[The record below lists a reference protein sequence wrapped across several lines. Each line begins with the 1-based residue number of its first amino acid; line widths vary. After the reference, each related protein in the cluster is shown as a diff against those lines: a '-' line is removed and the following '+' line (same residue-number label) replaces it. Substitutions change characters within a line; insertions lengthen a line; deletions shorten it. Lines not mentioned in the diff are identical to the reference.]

1 MCLTSY
7 TASVLTLIGSAFIVS
22 QIPGTPISTSILSS
36 TSNLPSLPLLQEMPA
51 INPVDHAQS
60 RALPSVDVLT
70 TSFILASLSS
80 CPSVNDLDPS
90 GFTCNDDR
98 GTRFHEHYLVNTS
111 DDILYTH
118 GSSQWSEFVS
128 GWMKY
133 VNWQSWKSEVGKLHP
148 TCDHFGTKA
157 RSQMC
162 TIGHTMYKLDDS
174 VNRSGDNSRQAKEET
189 TETLKDSEEWIT
201 EIRDFL
207 HQTLLDRSSPAKF
220 FPLEM
225 ATSNY

>member
-22 QIPGTPISTSILSS
+22 QIPGTPISTGILSS
-36 TSNLPSLPLLQEMPA
+36 TSNLPSSPLPQEMPI
-51 INPVDHAQS
+51 INPADHPQS

-80 CPSVNDLDPS
+80 SSSVNDFDPS
-90 GFTCNDDR
+90 GYPCNDDR
-98 GTRFHEHYLVNTS
+98 GTRFHEQYLMNTS
-111 DDILYTH
+111 DDILYTY
-118 GSSQWSEFVS
+118 GSSEWSEFVS

-133 VNWQSWKSEVGKLHP
+133 VNWQSWESEVGKLHP
-148 TCDHFGTKA
+148 TCDHFDTKA
-157 RSQMC
+157 RSQIYTM
-162 TIGHTMYKLDDS
+162 GHKMYKLDDS
-174 VNRSGDNSRQAKEET
+174 VNISGDNSRQSMEET
-189 TETLKDSEEWIT
+189 TEPLKDSEEWIT

-207 HQTLLDRSSPAKF
+207 HQTLLERSSLAKF

>member
-7 TASVLTLIGSAFIVS
+7 TASVLTIIGSAFIVS

-36 TSNLPSLPLLQEMPA
+36 TSNLPSSPLPQEMPV
-51 INPVDHAQS
+51 INPVDDPQS

-80 CPSVNDLDPS
+80 WSSVNDFDPS
-90 GFTCNDDR
+90 GYLCNDDR
-98 GTRFHEHYLVNTS
+98 GTRFHEQYLVNTS

-118 GSSQWSEFVS
+118 GSGKWSEFVA

-133 VNWQSWKSEVGKLHP
+133 VNWQSWESEVGKLHP
-148 TCDHFGTKA
+148 TCDHLDTKA
-157 RSQMC
+157 RSQIY
-162 TIGHTMYKLDDS
+162 TIGHKMYKLDDS
-174 VNRSGDNSRQAKEET
+174 VNISGDNSRQSMEET
-189 TETLKDSEEWIT
+189 TEPLKDSEEWIT
-201 EIRDFL
+201 EIHDFL
-207 HQTLLDRSSPAKF
+207 HQTLLERSSPAKF

-225 ATSNY
+225 VTSNY

>member
-7 TASVLTLIGSAFIVS
+7 TAGVLTIIGSAFIVS

-36 TSNLPSLPLLQEMPA
+36 TSNLPSSPLPQEMPI
-51 INPVDHAQS
+51 INPVDHPQS

-80 CPSVNDLDPS
+80 WSSVNDFDPS
-90 GFTCNDDR
+90 GYPCNDDR
-98 GTRFHEHYLVNTS
+98 GARFHEQYLVNTS
-111 DDILYTH
+111 DDILYTY
-118 GSSQWSEFVS
+118 GSSKWSEFVS

-133 VNWQSWKSEVGKLHP
+133 VNWQSWESEVGKLHP
-148 TCDHFGTKA
+148 TCDHFDTKA
-157 RSQMC
+157 RSQIY
-162 TIGHTMYKLDDS
+162 TIGHKMYKLDDS
-174 VNRSGDNSRQAKEET
+174 VNISGDNSQQSMEET
-189 TETLKDSEEWIT
+189 TEPLKDSEEWIT
-201 EIRDFL
+201 EIHDFL
-207 HQTLLDRSSPAKF
+207 HQTLLERSSPAKF